1 MDKHQPDSEGCCP
14 QDSAPCECTSTQP
27 IGIQAS
33 MPDPVQDEVCCGTPP
48 GPASSRYERPGY
60 LVYHFVEEFVDTP
73 IGPVPRIKTR
83 LNYRDHLGTIAA
95 RWAINRQNYKV
106 APGLY
111 CIGTPN
117 PESPVLVTANYKL
130 TLDTLRKE
138 LEQTDA
144 WLLVLDTR
152 GINVWCAAGKALFGT
167 GEVINR
173 VQQTG
178 LARVVTHREII
189 LPQLSATGVRARQVK
204 KDSGFKVIWG
214 PVRAGDIKG
223 FLASHLKA
231 DPAMRRVTFSF
242 RERITLV
249 PVELTQVAKPTLLV
263 LLGIFLA
270 SGIGS
275 NLFSFAAAW
284 PRSLMATAAYAA
296 GILAGAIV
304 APALL
309 PWIPVR
315 SFALKGAIT
324 GFVCGLGIILI
335 FNSALNIWG
344 GLALLLCS
352 TAISS
357 FLAMNFTG
365 STPYTSPSGVEKE
378 MRKAIPLQALTVL
391 IAVVAWIGSAFA
403 N

>member
-1 MDKHQPDSEGCCP
+1 MDKHRSDNDSCCP
-14 QDSAPCECTSTQP
+14 QESTPCACTSTQP

-48 GPASSRYERPGY
+48 GPASSRFERPGY
-60 LVYHFVEEFVDTP
+60 ALCQFVEDFIDTP
-73 IGPVPRIKTR
+73 IGSVPRLKTR
-83 LNYRDHLGTIAA
+83 LNFRDCLETIAV
-95 RWAINRQNYKV
+95 RWAINRQDYKV

-138 LEQTDA
+138 LEQIDA
-144 WLLVLDTR
+144 WILVLDTR
-152 GINVWCAAGKALFGT
+152 GINVWCAAGKALFST
-167 GEVINR
+167 REVVNR
-173 VQQTG
+173 VLQTD
-178 LARVVTHREII
+178 LAKVVNHRELI
-189 LPQLSATGVRARQVK
+189 LPQLSATGVHARQVR

-214 PVRAGDIKG
+214 PVRAEDIKR
-223 FLASHLKA
+223 FLANHLKA
-231 DPAMRRVTFSF
+231 DTAMRRVTFSF

-249 PVELTQVAKPTLLV
+249 PVELSQVAKPTLWV

-275 NLFSFAAAW
+275 NLFSLAAAW
-284 PRSLMATAAYAA
+284 PRGLMATAAYAA
-296 GILAGAIV
+296 GILAGAMV

-324 GFVCGLGIILI
+324 GFVCGIGIILI
-335 FNSALNIWG
+335 FHSALNFWG
-344 GLALLLCS
+344 ALALLLCS

-365 STPYTSPSGVEKE
+365 STPFTSPSGVEKE
-378 MRKAIPLQALTVL
+378 MRKAIPLQALTVV

>member
-1 MDKHQPDSEGCCP
+1 MDKHRPDNESCCP
-14 QDSAPCECTSTQP
+14 QESTPCACTSTQP

-33 MPDPVQDEVCCGTPP
+33 MPDSVQDEVCCGTPP
-48 GPASSRYERPGY
+48 GPASSRFERAGY
-60 LVYHFVEEFVDTP
+60 LLCHFVEEFIDTA
-73 IGPVPRIKTR
+73 IGPVPRLKTR

-95 RWAINRQNYKV
+95 RWAINRQKYKV

-117 PESPVLVTANYKL
+117 SESPVLVTANYKL

-138 LEQTDA
+138 LEQINA
-144 WLLVLDTR
+144 WVLVLDTR

-167 GEVINR
+167 REVINR

-189 LPQLSATGVRARQVK
+189 LPQLSATGVSARQVK
-204 KDSGFKVIWG
+204 KDGGFKVIWG
-214 PVRAGDIKG
+214 PVRAEDIKQ
-223 FLASHLKA
+223 FLANHLKA

-242 RERITLV
+242 GERITLV
-249 PVELTQVAKPTLLV
+249 PVELTQVAKPTLWV

-275 NLFSFAAAW
+275 NLFSLAAAW
-284 PRSLMATAAYAA
+284 PRSLMATTAYAA

-324 GFVCGLGIILI
+324 GFVCGIGIILI
-335 FNSALNIWG
+335 FHSATNFWG
-344 GLALLLCS
+344 ALALLLCS

-365 STPYTSPSGVEKE
+365 STPFTSPSGVEKE
-378 MRKAIPLQALTVL
+378 MRKAIPLQGLTAL
-391 IAVVAWIGSAFA
+391 IAVVAWIGSGFA

>member
-1 MDKHQPDSEGCCP
+1 
-14 QDSAPCECTSTQP
+14 
-27 IGIQAS
+27 

-48 GPASSRYERPGY
+48 GPASSRFERPGY
-60 LVYHFVEEFVDTP
+60 LLCHFVAEFIDTP
-73 IGPVPRIKTR
+73 RGPVPRLKTR
-83 LNYRDHLGTIAA
+83 LNHKDHLGTIAA
-95 RWAINRQNYKV
+95 RWAINRQEYKV

-117 PESPVLVTANYKL
+117 PDSPVLVTANYKL
-130 TLDTLRKE
+130 TVDTLRKE
-138 LEQTDA
+138 LAEIDA
-144 WLLVLDTR
+144 WVLVLDTR
-152 GINVWCAAGKALFGT
+152 GINVWCAAGKELFST
-167 GEVINR
+167 REVINR
-173 VQQTG
+173 VRQTD
-178 LARVVTHREII
+178 LAKAVTHRELI

-214 PVRAGDIKG
+214 PIRARDIKR
-223 FLASHLKA
+223 FLGNNFKA
-231 DPAMRRVTFSF
+231 DAAMRRVTFSF
-242 RERITLV
+242 RERLTLV
-249 PVELTQVAKPTLLV
+249 PVELTQVVKPTLWV

-275 NLFSFAAAW
+275 NLFSLAAAW

-296 GILAGAIV
+296 GILSGAMV

-309 PWIPVR
+309 PWIPTR

-324 GFVCGLGIILI
+324 GCVCGIGVILL
-335 FNSALNIWG
+335 FHSALNFWG
-344 GLALLLCS
+344 ALALLLCS

-365 STPYTSPSGVEKE
+365 STPFTSPSGVEKE
-378 MRKAIPLQALTVL
+378 MRKAIPLQALTAM
-391 IAVVAWIGSAFA
+391 IAVVAWIGSGFA

>member
-1 MDKHQPDSEGCCP
+1 
-14 QDSAPCECTSTQP
+14 
-27 IGIQAS
+27 

-48 GPASSRYERPGY
+48 GPASSRFERPGY
-60 LVYHFVEEFVDTP
+60 LLCHFVEEFIDTA
-73 IGPVPRIKTR
+73 IGPVPRLKTR

-117 PESPVLVTANYKL
+117 SESPVLVTANYKL

-138 LEQTDA
+138 LEQIDA
-144 WLLVLDTR
+144 WVLVLDTR

-167 GEVINR
+167 REVINR

-178 LARVVTHREII
+178 LAKVVTHREII
-189 LPQLSATGVRARQVK
+189 LPQLSATGVRALQVK

-214 PVRAGDIKG
+214 PVRAEDIKR
-223 FLASHLKA
+223 FLANHLKA

-242 RERITLV
+242 GERITLV
-249 PVELTQVAKPTLLV
+249 PVELTQVAKPTLWV

-275 NLFSFAAAW
+275 NLFSLAAAW
-284 PRSLMATAAYAA
+284 PRSLMATSAYAA
-296 GILAGAIV
+296 GILAGAIA

-324 GFVCGLGIILI
+324 GFVCGIGIILI
-335 FNSALNIWG
+335 FHSALNFWG
-344 GLALLLCS
+344 ALALLLCS

-391 IAVVAWIGSAFA
+391 IAVVAWIGSGFA

>member
-1 MDKHQPDSEGCCP
+1 MDKHLPDTDSCCP
-14 QDSAPCECTSTQP
+14 QEPDSCACSSTQP

-48 GPASSRYERPGY
+48 GPASTRFERPGY
-60 LVYHFVEEFVDTP
+60 LLCHFVEEFIDTAA
-73 IGPVPRIKTR
+73 GAVPRLNTR
-83 LNYRDHLGTIAA
+83 LSYRDHLGTIAA
-95 RWAINRQNYKV
+95 RWAINRQDYKV

-111 CIGTPN
+111 CTGTPN
-117 PESPVLVTANYKL
+117 QESPVLVTANYKL

-138 LEQTDA
+138 LQQIDA
-144 WLLVLDTR
+144 WVLVLDTR
-152 GINVWCAAGKALFGT
+152 GINVWCAAGKALFST
-167 GEVINR
+167 REVVNR
-173 VQQTG
+173 VRQTD

-189 LPQLSATGVRARQVK
+189 LPQLSATGVSARQVK

-214 PVRAGDIKG
+214 PIRTRDIKK
-223 FLASHLKA
+223 FLGNNQKA
-231 DPAMRRVTFSF
+231 DTAMRRVTFSF
-242 RERITLV
+242 GERMTLV
-249 PVELTQVAKPTLLV
+249 PVELTQVVKPTLWV
-263 LLGIFLA
+263 VLGIFFA

-275 NLFSFAAAW
+275 NLFSLNAAW
-284 PRSLMATAAYAA
+284 LRGLMATAAYAA
-296 GILAGAIV
+296 GILAGAML

-315 SFALKGAIT
+315 SFALKGTLT

-335 FNSALNIWG
+335 FHSALNFWE

-378 MRKAIPLQALTVL
+378 MRKAIPLQALTTL
-391 IAVVAWIGSAFA
+391 IAVVAWIGSGFT